1 MERGGCKESHTTI
14 EEAEKEKQCEC
25 LHAKMQECMETHSD
39 YYHPIFAA
47 AKEAGDKA
55 IHREVQAFII
65 PSSVGRD
72 IKEWRGAK
80 VEEELEK
87 FMGFMERGG
96 CKESWMAL
104 VHCNMEDCAKEDRD
118 KFMSVVREC
127 LETHSDYYQPYF
139 KAGAEVAEE
148 AMVKHIIEAFSTTSD
163 QPIAKAGEDE
173 FDERFLDFMKGG
185 LKIQANKRI
194 PSCHVTL
201 SLSLSACHVNMFLLF
216 LDFCLLVNRTGP
228 KNENLRPLIV

>member
-1 MERGGCKESHTTI
+1 MGNSISNSQNDQTSPVKRDVSMERGGCKESHTTI
-14 EEAEKEKQCEC
+14 EEAEKEKHCEC

-47 AKEAGDKA
+47 AREAGDKA

-72 IKEWRGAK
+72 IKEWRGPK

-185 LKIQANKRI
+185 
-194 PSCHVTL
+194 
-201 SLSLSACHVNMFLLF
+201 ACHEIFTALVD
-216 LDFCLLVNRTGP
+216 LDCW
-228 KNENLRPLIV
+228 E

>member
-1 MERGGCKESHTTI
+1 MGNSISNSQNNQTSPEKPRDVSMERGGCKESNTAI
-14 EEAEKEKQCEC
+14 EEAEREKQCEC

-72 IKEWRGAK
+72 IKEWRGPK

-104 VHCNMEDCAKEDRD
+104 VHCDMEDCAKEDRD
-118 KFMSVVREC
+118 KCMSVVREC
-127 LETHSDYYQPYF
+127 LEAHSDYYQPYF
-139 KAGAEVAEE
+139 KAGAEAAEE

-173 FDERFLDFMKGG
+173 SDERFLDFMKGG
-185 LKIQANKRI
+185 
-194 PSCHVTL
+194 
-201 SLSLSACHVNMFLLF
+201 ACNELFTALLD
-216 LDFCLLVNRTGP
+216 LDCG
-228 KNENLRPLIV
+228 E